1 MLSNENQTCPGG
13 GCHSENNILKC
24 IRNCILRI
32 ESFFFTEDNLII
44 CYEFHKHMELLKVE
58 VFYVKKK
65 EKLFLRG
72 EISISELDTDVQK
85 KYEIAKELGIYDKV
99 LEKGWG
105 SLTAEET
112 GRLGG
117 VIGKRKAD
125 NSHSQSA
132 NDSDL

>member
-1 MLSNENQTCPGG
+1 
-13 GCHSENNILKC
+13 
-24 IRNCILRI
+24 
-32 ESFFFTEDNLII
+32 
-44 CYEFHKHMELLKVE
+44 MELLKVE
-58 VFYVKKK
+58 VFCVKKK

-72 EISISELDTDVQK
+72 EINISELDTDVQK

-117 VIGKRKAD
+117 VLGRRKAD
-125 NSHSQSA
+125 NSRSQTTS
-132 NDSDL
+132 DSD